1 MSVRAMSCK
10 AGMIAVVIVILLVGC
25 KGSQPAA
32 VSGSGSETSP
42 VPAAD
47 RANGVPSSS
56 GGTRVAYIHDPSLEM
71 NAIAVTIPASWQ
83 FDSVFLQGGTCVPT
97 PFGVFRATRPDGM
110 SMVERMPSLAWAW
123 GQGPMIG
130 YIPKTDC
137 LPMKGPMSAQ
147 DFLKFMAQTMNV
159 HYDSDLQ
166 VPPAEEAK
174 AQKQLSDAHDSYAA
188 KFAAA
193 HLQQPKQTRELA
205 RAAVSFTKGTTAM
218 KGLLDVTVDCTET
231 QYAGQSGL
239 SNGSPGHPPQ
249 IVAGHAST
257 VDKCVASVTYYAA
270 PANQLAALMQQWEAP
285 GMGTK
290 PMDDWVQAWI
300 ARSNLESQRAIADM
314 NDRMRR
320 QREANAAQFAH
331 SMAVQQQMHDQFM
344 QTMQEGHEHFMVQQQ
359 ANQNARAASAS
370 DWVDFALDR
379 QTVMNTNTGLVYK
392 ISNQYTIN
400 SPEEVQMHGNGTAWN
415 SPQ

>member
-1 MSVRAMSCK
+1 
-10 AGMIAVVIVILLVGC
+10 
-25 KGSQPAA
+25 
-32 VSGSGSETSP
+32 
-42 VPAAD
+42 
-47 RANGVPSSS
+47 
-56 GGTRVAYIHDPSLEM
+56 
-71 NAIAVTIPASWQ
+71 
-83 FDSVFLQGGTCVPT
+83 
-97 PFGVFRATRPDGM
+97 
-110 SMVERMPSLAWAW
+110 
-123 GQGPMIG
+123 
-130 YIPKTDC
+130 
-137 LPMKGPMSAQ
+137 
-147 DFLKFMAQTMNV
+147 
-159 HYDSDLQ
+159 
-166 VPPAEEAK
+166 
-174 AQKQLSDAHDSYAA
+174 
-188 KFAAA
+188 
-193 HLQQPKQTRELA
+193 
-205 RAAVSFTKGTTAM
+205 
-218 KGLLDVTVDCTET
+218 
-231 QYAGQSGL
+231 
-239 SNGSPGHPPQ
+239 
-249 IVAGHAST
+249 
-257 VDKCVASVTYYAA
+257 
-270 PANQLAALMQQWEAP
+270 MQQWEAP